1 MAVENRDDGAKLRGN
16 MSHLDIVSFQASDDI
31 TVAMTQIN
39 SENKRDSRTNSR
51 SSSYQSSR
59 SPSQGKYSNRSTPT
73 RGQSPKWRKKGNMRT
88 M

>member
-59 SPSQGKYSNRSTPT
+59 SPKEDILTEAPLLEVSLQNEER
-73 RGQSPKWRKKGNMRT
+73 REIWEQCR
-88 M
+88 